1 MQGIILSLQNAPW
14 LKGVLLGLAGLVLVG
29 GLIYAIRSIRLFMK
43 IGNDE

>member
-1 MQGIILSLQNAPW
+1 MQHIVLFLQNALS

-29 GLIYAIRSIRLFMK
+29 GLAYAIRSIRLFMK